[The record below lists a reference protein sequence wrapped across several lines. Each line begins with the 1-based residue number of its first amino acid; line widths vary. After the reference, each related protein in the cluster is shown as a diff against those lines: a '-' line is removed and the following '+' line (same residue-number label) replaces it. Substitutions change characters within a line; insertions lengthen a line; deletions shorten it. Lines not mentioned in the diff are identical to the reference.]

1 MNLLSRNIPILRCN
15 SSIFAVSVYGSTA
28 TEINFTRRFLSNKSN
43 GLTKSQANSERADV
57 STDVRPIGEKVKEAT
72 KTVSYTGIILVGVG
86 VTGVIFY
93 YVFRELFSSNSPNSI
108 YSVALEKC
116 KNDPRVEDALGSP
129 IKGYGEETTR
139 RRRTHVSHAVYEKN
153 GVKHMRMRFYI
164 KGIRNKA
171 IVELDMKQNDYG
183 NYMCRYLLVQLDDYS
198 GKTFIIEDNRTD
210 LDQTKAEFGG
220 QLPSLTLTQ

>member
-1 MNLLSRNIPILRCN
+1 MSVITKISPIIRISKTAEIVPVAVRISN
-15 SSIFAVSVYGSTA
+15 SKYARLYST
-28 TEINFTRRFLSNKSN
+28 NKTSD
-43 GLTKSQANSERADV
+43 LTKSQERADV
-57 STDVRPIGEKVKEAT
+57 STDVRPLGEKIKETT
-72 KTVSYTGIILVGVG
+72 KTVSYTGVILVGVG

-116 KNDPRVEDALGSP
+116 KNDPRVEDALGAP

-139 RRRTHVSHAVYEKN
+139 RRRTHVSHAIYEKD
-153 GVKHMRMRFYI
+153 GIKHMRMRFYI

-171 IVELDMKQNDYG
+171 VVELDMKQNEYG

-198 GKTFIIEDNRTD
+198 GKTFIIEDNRAE
-210 LDQTKAEFGG
+210 LDHTKPEFGG
-220 QLPSLTLTQ
+220 HLPALTQTQ